1 MVTGK
6 AMMTR
11 LLVAEDDRVVLFTV
25 SEGLREAGFDVVEA
39 RNGIQ
44 ALELCK
50 SEAPDLAMLDIRM
63 PGLDGLELAQ
73 RLRDE
78 TTVPF
83 LFFSAFGDEAL
94 VRRAVEAGA
103 LGYLVKP
110 LSVAALVP
118 MIRTA
123 LARGREIGGLKDALT
138 SNRIIATA
146 VGILMRVENI
156 DQANAFERLRRQARS
171 QRRKMEDVAQAI
183 IDGGKHSRH

>member
-1 MVTGK
+1 
-6 AMMTR
+6 MTR
-11 LLVAEDDRVVLFTV
+11 LLIAEDDRVVLFTV

-50 SEAPDLAMLDIRM
+50 SEAPELAMLDIRM
-63 PGLDGLELAQ
+63 PGLDGIELAQ

-94 VRRAVEAGA
+94 VQRAVEAGA

-118 MIRTA
+118 MVRTA
-123 LARGREIGGLKDALT
+123 LARSREIGGLKDALA

-146 VGILMRVENI
+146 VGILMRAENI
-156 DQANAFERLRRQARS
+156 DQPKAFERLRRQARS